1 MNNQQIF
8 YSCVFL
14 LFFIFYQMNAE
25 KPYVFHFPPRIIIF
39 DLDCLVWPFWTGCT
53 ELKKPIKLT
62 PDGQLIDADGIRLKP
77 YKAVPGILRSLK
89 KSNFEMAVVGR
100 TGEEVL
106 DKYNWREFFR
116 YIILEPGPKVNHI
129 AKLVN
134 LTGCKSSDLLFFSRT
149 REELEAVKNSDLET
163 YVCCLGLP
171 SMKKVQEELR
181 NYLLIQQKLA
191 EDYVDKQNSS

>member
-1 MNNQQIF
+1 MIWLN
-8 YSCVFL
+8 
-14 LFFIFYQMNAE
+14 
-25 KPYVFHFPPRIIIF
+25 
-39 DLDCLVWPFWTGCT
+39 CLVWPFWTGCT

-129 AKLVN
+129 AKL
-134 LTGCKSSDLLFFSRT
+134 CKMSKIIPEEMLFYAH
-149 REELEAVKNSDLET
+149 EYDEAVSIAKNRTTSV
-163 YVCCLGLP
+163 YVNREFKSEFFMYGLT
-171 SMKKVQEELR
+171 
-181 NYLLIQQKLA
+181 NYLNNIQKFVRNPHKSFTLVPSRY
-191 EDYVDKQNSS
+191 D